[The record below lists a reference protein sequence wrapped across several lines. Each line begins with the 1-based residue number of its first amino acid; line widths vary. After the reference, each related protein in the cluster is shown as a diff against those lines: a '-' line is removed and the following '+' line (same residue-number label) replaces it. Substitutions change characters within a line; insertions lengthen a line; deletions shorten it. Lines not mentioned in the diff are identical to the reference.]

1 MNKSDLRNIIKE
13 EIRNIVEGDEHV
25 TTSYNKIISVIN
37 QESRILNDDDAF
49 ELHERLKNY
58 FNRAF

>member
-1 MNKSDLRNIIKE
+1 MKKSDLRNIIKE
-13 EIRNIVEGDEHV
+13 EIRNIVEGDEQV

-58 FNRAF
+58 FNRTF

>member
-58 FNRAF
+58 FNRTF